1 VTTQLA
7 VQRLGVEIDRS
18 VLLSGID
25 LTVAPGEWLGLIGP
39 NGAGKTTLLHAIAGV
54 VASFGIA
61 TVDGDDLAGL
71 SPRERAR
78 RVALVPQRP
87 IVPPGMDAFTYVL
100 LGRTPHLSYFAS
112 EGARDVEIARNALVE
127 LGVGDLRRRD
137 ISTLSGG
144 ELQRVV
150 LARALAQEPEILLLD
165 EPTSALDVGNQQ
177 QVLEV
182 IDGMRSA
189 RGLTVVA
196 AIHDLTLAAQFCDR
210 LALLADGELVATGTP
225 HQVLTEETIRVHY
238 DANVNVIWIDD
249 QLAVIPTRQPT
260 LSTVIVDGVDTNSE
274 GTGSQG

>member
-1 VTTQLA
+1 MTTQLS
-7 VQRLGVEIDRS
+7 VHRLGVEIDRS
-18 VLLSGID
+18 VLLTGID

-39 NGAGKTTLLHAIAGV
+39 NGAGKTTLLHAVSGLV
-54 VASFGIA
+54 KSSGI
-61 TVDGDDLAGL
+61 TRVDGNDLSDL
-71 SPRERAR
+71 SSRERAR

-87 IVPPGMDAFTYVL
+87 IIPPGMDAFTYVL
-100 LGRTPHLSYFAS
+100 LGRTPHLGYFAS
-112 EGARDVEIARNALVE
+112 EGKRDVEIAGAALLE
-127 LGVGDLRRRD
+127 LGVGDFRHRD

-182 IDGMRSA
+182 IDGLRSI
-189 RGLTVVA
+189 RGLTVVS

-210 LALLADGELVATGTP
+210 LALLADGELVVTGTP

-238 DANVNVIWIDD
+238 DANVNIVWIDD
-249 QLAVIPTRQPT
+249 QLAVIPTRQPS
-260 LSTVIVDGVDTNSE
+260 LRNIDLPG
-274 GTGSQG
+274 

>member
-1 VTTQLA
+1 MTTQLSIH
-7 VQRLGVEIDRS
+7 RLGVQIDGA
-18 VLLSGID
+18 VLLTGVD
-25 LTVAPGEWLGLIGP
+25 LTVDPGEWLGLIGP
-39 NGAGKTTLLHAIAGV
+39 NGAGKTTLLRAVAGV
-54 VASFGIA
+54 VDAFG
-61 TVDGDDLAGL
+61 TTRVDGDNLGGL
-71 SPRERAR
+71 SPQERAR

-87 IVPPGMDAFTYVL
+87 IAPPGMDAFSYVL
-100 LGRTPHLSYFAS
+100 LGRTPHLGYFAS
-112 EGARDVEIARNALVE
+112 EGRHDVEVAQAALIE
-127 LGVGDLRRRD
+127 LGVGDLSRRE

-189 RGLTVVA
+189 RGLTVMS

-210 LALLADGELVATGTP
+210 LALLADGEVVATGTP

-238 DANVNVIWIDD
+238 DANVNVIWIDE

-260 LSTVIVDGVDTNSE
+260 ID
-274 GTGSQG
+274 

>member
-1 VTTQLA
+1 MTTQLSA
-7 VQRLGVEIDRS
+7 RRVGVEIDRS
-18 VLLSGID
+18 LLLTGID
-25 LTVAPGEWLGLIGP
+25 LTVSPGEWLGLIGP
-39 NGAGKTTLLHAIAGV
+39 NGAGKTTLLHAVTGV
-54 VASFGIA
+54 VESFGTIK
-61 TVDGDDLAGL
+61 VDGDDLADL

-100 LGRTPHLSYFAS
+100 LGRTPHLGYFAS
-112 EGARDVEIARNALVE
+112 EGTRDVEVARNALVE
-127 LGVGDLRRRD
+127 LGVGELSRRD

-210 LALLADGELVATGTP
+210 LALLADGELIATGTP

-238 DANVNVIWIDD
+238 EANVNVIWVDD
-249 QLAVIPTRQPT
+249 QLAVIPTRQT
-260 LSTVIVDGVDTNSE
+260 ALGEMN
-274 GTGSQG
+274 

>member
-1 VTTQLA
+1 VTTQLT
-7 VQRLGVEIDRS
+7 VHRLGVEIDKS
-18 VLLSGID
+18 VLLSDVD

-39 NGAGKTTLLHAIAGV
+39 NGAGKTTLLRAVAGV
-54 VASFGIA
+54 IDSFGIT
-61 TVDGDDLAGL
+61 TVDGNDLAHL
-71 SPRERAR
+71 SPQQRAR

-100 LGRTPHLSYFAS
+100 LGRTPHLHYFAS
-112 EGARDVEIARNALVE
+112 EGKRDVEIARSALVE
-127 LGVGDLRRRD
+127 LGVGEFSRRD
-137 ISTLSGG
+137 IATLSGG

-182 IDGMRSA
+182 IDGLRSV
-189 RGLTVVA
+189 RGLTVVS

-210 LALLADGELVATGTP
+210 LALLAEGQLVATGTP

-238 DANVNVIWIDD
+238 DANVNVVWIDD
-249 QLAVIPTRQPT
+249 QLAVIPTRQPS
-260 LSTVIVDGVDTNSE
+260 LNEVDDG
-274 GTGSQG
+274 

>member
-1 VTTQLA
+1 MTTQLS
-7 VQRLGVEIDRS
+7 VHRLGVEIDRS
-18 VLLSGID
+18 VLLTGVD
-25 LTVAPGEWLGLIGP
+25 LTVDPGEWLGLIGP
-39 NGAGKTTLLHAIAGV
+39 NGAGKTTLLRAVAGLV
-54 VASFGIA
+54 DSFGV
-61 TVDGDDLAGL
+61 TRVDGDDLAEL
-71 SPRERAR
+71 TPRDRAR

-87 IVPPGMDAFTYVL
+87 IIPPGMDVFTYVL
-100 LGRTPHLSYFAS
+100 LGRTPHLGYLAS
-112 EGARDVEIARNALVE
+112 EGRRDVEIAGNVLDE
-127 LGVGDLRRRD
+127 LGVDDLSRRD

-189 RGLTVVA
+189 RGLTVVS

-210 LALLADGELVATGTP
+210 LALLAEGELVATGTP

-238 DANVNVIWIDD
+238 DANVNIVWIDD
-249 QLAVIPTRQPT
+249 QLAVIPTRQPALDPGPT
-260 LSTVIVDGVDTNSE
+260 ESD
-274 GTGSQG
+274 

>member
-1 VTTQLA
+1 MTTQLS
-7 VQRLGVEIDRS
+7 VHRLGVEIDRS

-39 NGAGKTTLLHAIAGV
+39 NGAGKTTLLHAVSGV
-54 VASFGIA
+54 VESFGV
-61 TVDGDDLAGL
+61 TRVDGDDLSELG
-71 SPRERAR
+71 PRERAR

-87 IVPPGMDAFTYVL
+87 IIPPGMDAFTYVL
-100 LGRTPHLSYFAS
+100 LGRTPHLRYFAS
-112 EGARDVEIARNALVE
+112 EGRRDVEIAGSALVE
-127 LGVGDLRRRD
+127 LGVGDLSRRD

-150 LARALAQEPEILLLD
+150 LARALAQQPEILLLD

-189 RGLTVVA
+189 RGLTVVS

-210 LALLADGELVATGTP
+210 LALLADGALVATGTP

-238 DANVNVIWIDD
+238 DANVNVVWIDD
-249 QLAVIPTRQPT
+249 QLAVIPTRTPPPA
-260 LSTVIVDGVDTNSE
+260 DGS
-274 GTGSQG
+274 SSASL

>member
-1 VTTQLA
+1 MTTQLA
-7 VQRLGVEIDRS
+7 VRRLGVEIDRS

-25 LTVAPGEWLGLIGP
+25 LTVDPGEWLGLIGP
-39 NGAGKTTLLHAIAGV
+39 NGAGKTTLLRAVAGV
-54 VASFGIA
+54 IGSFGVIK
-61 TVDGDDLAGL
+61 VDGDDLATL

-100 LGRTPHLSYFAS
+100 LGRTPHLSYFAA
-112 EGARDVEIARNALVE
+112 EGTRDVMIAGNALLE
-127 LGVGDLRRRD
+127 LGVGDLSHRD

-238 DANVNVIWIDD
+238 DANVNVIWIED
-249 QLAVIPTRQPT
+249 QLAVIPTRQ
-260 LSTVIVDGVDTNSE
+260 
-274 GTGSQG
+274 

>member
-1 VTTQLA
+1 MR
-7 VQRLGVEIDRS
+7 RLGVEIDRS
-18 VLLSGID
+18 VLLHGID
-25 LTVAPGEWLGLIGP
+25 LTVAPGSWLGLIGP
-39 NGAGKTTLLHAIAGV
+39 NGAGKTTLLRAIAGV
-54 VASFGIA
+54 VESFGIT
-61 TVDGDDLAGL
+61 TVDGDDLADL
-71 SPRERAR
+71 PPRDRAR

-87 IVPPGMDAFTYVL
+87 IIPPGMDAFTYVL
-100 LGRTPHLSYFAS
+100 LGRTPHLSYFAA
-112 EGARDVEIARNALVE
+112 EGKHDVEIAGAALVE
-127 LGVGDLRRRD
+127 LGVGDLSRRD

-238 DANVNVIWIDD
+238 DANVNIIWIDD
-249 QLAVIPTRQPT
+249 QLAVIPTR
-260 LSTVIVDGVDTNSE
+260 
-274 GTGSQG
+274 GS

>member
-1 VTTQLA
+1 MTTQLSM
-7 VQRLGVEIDRS
+7 QRLGVEIDRS
-18 VLLSGID
+18 VLLQGID

-39 NGAGKTTLLHAIAGV
+39 NGAGKTTLLRAVAGV
-54 VASFGIA
+54 VESFGVT
-61 TVDGDDLAGL
+61 TVDGDDLADL
-71 SPRERAR
+71 APRDRAR

-87 IVPPGMDAFTYVL
+87 TIPPGMDAFTYVL
-100 LGRTPHLSYFAS
+100 LGRTPHLSYFAA
-112 EGARDVEIARNALVE
+112 EGKRDVEIAGAALVE
-127 LGVGDLRRRD
+127 LGVGDLSRRD

-210 LALLADGELVATGTP
+210 LALLADGELIATGTP
-225 HQVLTEETIRVHY
+225 QQVLTEETIRVHY

-249 QLAVIPTRQPT
+249 QLAVIPTRQPA
-260 LSTVIVDGVDTNSE
+260 LE
-274 GTGSQG
+274 